1 MNAAQKADKAACIFY
16 FNHDDTKRTR
26 RANMLKELFGE
37 HLLAICE
44 KGDLFSVFNN
54 IATKMNRVREMHERA
69 VP

>member
-1 MNAAQKADKAACIFY
+1 MESHARSVRDMNAAQKADMAACIFY

-44 KGDLFSVFNN
+44 QKNGILPYSL
-54 IATKMNRVREMHERA
+54 TSR
-69 VP
+69 PT